1 MRKMQFMKKRLDP
14 YKLNCHICKSF
25 VFDFRARLDNCG
37 LLLGASRYE
46 VQSKENE
53 IALVE

>member
-1 MRKMQFMKKRLDP
+1 MKKRLDP